1 MRCNAAILYY
11 SERTDQHPVVRV
23 DDRVRIKYDYAGNT
37 GTVTE
42 TGVLGVVVQ
51 WDGSNV
57 EEWYYYEELELIEY
71 E

>member
-1 MRCNAAILYY
+1 MRCHAAIFYY
-11 SERTDQHPVVRV
+11 SERTNKHLAVRV

-42 TGVLGVVVQ
+42 ADVLGVVVQ
-51 WDGSNV
+51 WDGSGV

>member
-1 MRCNAAILYY
+1 M
-11 SERTDQHPVVRV
+11 RV
-23 DDRVRIKYDYAGNT
+23 DDRVRIKYDYAGDTGDT

-42 TGVLGVVVQ
+42 ADVLGVVVQ

-57 EEWYYYEELELIEY
+57 EEWYYYEELELIEH